1 MVINTDKLSEIY
13 DVLKDYLTRDDISYK
28 PTISKKYVDIVNR
41 ENFPLVTIEEIDNT
55 LSSASFGGNESVSNL
70 AYEINVYA
78 IDKKYNDEIISNIN
92 ICRYLVQKID
102 YVLSECYHMRR
113 IQVRPTPN
121 IDITIYRI
129 TMRYEI
135 NLFDNR
141 GKFVR

>member
-1 MVINTDKLSEIY
+1 MIINTDKLTEIY
-13 DVLKDYLTRDDISYK
+13 DVLKDYLTRVDILYK
-28 PTISKKYVDIVNR
+28 PTISKKYIDLVNR
-41 ENFPLVTIEEIDNT
+41 DNFPLVTIEEMENNT
-55 LSSASFGGNESVSNL
+55 RNATFGGNESVSSL
-70 AYEINVYA
+70 VYEINVYA
-78 IDKKYNDEIISNIN
+78 IDKKYDTDIVSNIN

-121 IDITIYRI
+121 IDTTIYRI

-141 GKFVR
+141 GKFIR